1 MVLVKEFR
9 ADIPA
14 CPTADAGHAIDGN
27 IHLVNPFPVKYR
39 L

>member
-14 CPTADAGHAIDGN
+14 CPTADAGHAIDRDV
-27 IHLVNPFPVKYR
+27 HLVISYPVKYR
-39 L
+39 